1 MNNEKDILKI
11 FGRNLRAERNRL
23 GLSQDGLAELMG
35 ICAGKH
41 IGNIERGIT
50 NPKLTT
56 IISILKVLN
65 IKFEKLYS
73 VEK

>member
-1 MNNEKDILKI
+1 MNEKDVLKI
-11 FGRNLRAERNRL
+11 FGNNLRAERNRL
-23 GLSQDGLAELMG
+23 GLSQDGLADLMG

-56 IISILKVLN
+56 IIAMLKAMD
-65 IKFEKLYS
+65 IDFEKLYNT
-73 VEK
+73 KI

>member
-1 MNNEKDILKI
+1 MDEKSVLKN
-11 FGRNLRAERNRL
+11 FGNNLRAERNRL
-23 GLSQDGLAELMG
+23 GLSQDGLANLMG

-56 IISILKVLN
+56 IVAMLKVMN
-65 IKFEKLYS
+65 IDFEKLYNLN
-73 VEK
+73 